1 MSKFTN
7 PIRSSLA
14 ADPDFS
20 DLVVEFVNTIP
31 TKLAMIEKSLAE
43 SDTTSLRRTFHQLQ
57 GACGGYGFPML
68 SEAAGLIEDRIG
80 TCDSISLLEAKICEF
95 MEMLK
100 CVTADPDPDA
110 SNLS

>member
-1 MSKFTN
+1 
-7 PIRSSLA
+7 
-14 ADPDFS
+14 
-20 DLVVEFVNTIP
+20 
-31 TKLAMIEKSLAE
+31 
-43 SDTTSLRRTFHQLQ
+43 
-57 GACGGYGFPML
+57 ML

-80 TCDSISLLEAKICEF
+80 TYDSISLLEAKICEF